1 MLTATQFADLF
12 PNCKDPEGWV
22 NAMNEVF
29 PKYKINTPERI
40 AAFIAQCGH
49 ESGGWR
55 TFSENL
61 NYSAKA
67 LDAIFGSTL
76 KEQEE
81 MHKHITD
88 SQRRSLT

>member
-1 MLTATQFADLF
+1 M
-12 PNCKDPEGWV
+12 
-22 NAMNEVF
+22 
-29 PKYKINTPERI
+29 NTPERI

-67 LDAIFGSTL
+67 LDAIFGKYFKRAGRDAQAYHRQPREDRERSIRRT
-76 KEQEE
+76 EW
-81 MHKHITD
+81 
-88 SQRRSLT
+88 QRRH